1 MAMLL
6 WVRQRPLR
14 YAGVGRSCSIAE
26 AIRSELRACDVML
39 HISLRKQIKV
49 VKKIKIYFEDTV
61 KADALQFS
69 RIASFLPQWVTR
81 IMIQNIHTHAD
92 DAAGSASGYHTDT
105 GGKACSICR
114 QTQTEAD
121 FSNAQWVA
129 RAKTRTCNKC
139 FDEAWKT
146 DVYDRVKLARRAC
159 RSNAP
164 DA

>member
-1 MAMLL
+1 MMI
-6 WVRQRPLR
+6 RPLFQ
-14 YAGVGRSCSIAE
+14 YQQVEAANILGIAP
-26 AIRSELRACDVML
+26 C
-39 HISLRKQIKV
+39 SLRQACQRLGMGRWPWRQLGATNPSDSITQRHRSSQRGRV
-49 VKKIKIYFEDTV
+49 
-61 KADALQFS
+61 
-69 RIASFLPQWVTR
+69 
-81 IMIQNIHTHAD
+81 IQNIHTHAD